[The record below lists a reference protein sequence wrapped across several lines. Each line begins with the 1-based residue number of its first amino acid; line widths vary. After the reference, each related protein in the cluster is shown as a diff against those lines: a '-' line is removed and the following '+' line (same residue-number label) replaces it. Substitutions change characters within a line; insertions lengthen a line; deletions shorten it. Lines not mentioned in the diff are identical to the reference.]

1 MFDQQYL
8 SDTLKFKMAAF
19 ERFWSLKWPSKTKH
33 PHLQGQEFKVFFFKK
48 WILDVDVDRVM
59 QN

>member
-8 SDTLKFKMAAF
+8 SDTLKFKMAASDP
-19 ERFWSLKWPSKTKH
+19 WSGHPKLSILISKAKN
-33 PHLQGQEFKVFFFKK
+33 LSFFFLQK